1 MATGDEPNKTE
12 NPGSAIHELGE
23 WSLGF
28 DPGGTLIELS
38 HRGGPRW
45 LHRSIYEFDLKDG
58 RIFHPRGWD
67 ECFPSID
74 AHGQSGVMGRL
85 IGNAPVLRVTKES
98 ITQEWLCPDMTASRT
113 FSSRAEQALLV
124 SFEAKNTGA
133 LPMEYLW
140 ASHALFS
147 VDGLLRVHLAH
158 NRVLDDF
165 SLDHSCGKFFVA
177 SSEPAILEREESVLT
192 ITTDQ
197 PFWGVW
203 LNRGGWPA
211 DVPAGFCCIGI
222 EATNCDAETPQ
233 GAVLRANEIFRGYVM
248 LRIEPRRS

>member
-1 MATGDEPNKTE
+1 
-12 NPGSAIHELGE
+12 
-23 WSLGF
+23 
-28 DPGGTLIELS
+28 
-38 HRGGPRW
+38 
-45 LHRSIYEFDLKDG
+45 
-58 RIFHPRGWD
+58 
-67 ECFPSID
+67 
-74 AHGQSGVMGRL
+74 MGRL
-85 IGNAPVLRVTKES
+85 IGNAPVLRVTKER

-165 SLDHSCGKFFVA
+165 SLDHSCDKFFVA
-177 SSEPAILEREESVLT
+177 SSESAILEREESVLT

-211 DVPAGFCCIGI
+211 NVPAGFCCIGI

-233 GAVLRANEIFRGYVM
+233 GAVLRANEIFRGFVM